1 MMDDIGLVSAGTWPV
16 VSVQVL
22 PNIGRLDIPIKHRHK
37 IEENSAYLS
46 PHGHK
51 ILIRGIMDDTGLVCV
66 SWEVST
72 RSPVISVQVAAW
84 VGQAR

>member
-1 MMDDIGLVSAGTWPV
+1 MCPLGRV

-22 PNIGRLDIPIKHRHK
+22 PNIGQLDIPIKHRHK
-37 IEENSAYLS
+37 IEENSYLS

-51 ILIRGIMDDTGLVCV
+51 ILIRGTMDDTGLVCV

-72 RSPVISVQVAAW
+72 RSPVISVQVASPRLGW
-84 VGQAR
+84 TSQIVLKVR